1 MPKIVDHELRR
12 KEIVESFLC
21 LASTEGL
28 ENISLRNIA
37 SHARVSLRQVQ
48 YYFENKENLILA
60 GLSHLEFSS
69 HQSFNEKLQLKGTEA
84 NYKDKL
90 KALFEAALPIDE
102 NSKMFHQLWTSY
114 AMMAQRENSPISK
127 EELNRSPIQVQA
139 LLEQILVDAKN
150 SGELISVNIECE
162 RNILLGLVNGLS
174 AAVLS
179 NILSKEESIQSF
191 IYHIERL

>member
-21 LASTEGL
+21 LASIEGL

-37 SHARVSLRQVQ
+37 SHAGVSLRQVQ
-48 YYFENKENLILA
+48 YYFETKENLILA
-60 GLSHLEFSS
+60 GLSNLESIS

-90 KALFEAALPIDE
+90 KALFEAALPVDE

-114 AMMAQRENSPISK
+114 SMMAQRKNSPISI

-139 LLEQILVDAKN
+139 LLEQILVEAKN

-174 AAVLS
+174 AAVLN
-179 NILSKEESIQSF
+179 NILSKEESIQSL